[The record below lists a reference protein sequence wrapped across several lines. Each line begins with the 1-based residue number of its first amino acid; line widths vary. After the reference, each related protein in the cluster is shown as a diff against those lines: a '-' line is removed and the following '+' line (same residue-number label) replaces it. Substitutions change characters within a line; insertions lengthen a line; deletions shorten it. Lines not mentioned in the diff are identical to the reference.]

1 MSPVSE
7 HDHPGAEP
15 RYCPSCGGQLR
26 AKVVQERAR
35 PVCTRCNSVY
45 WHDPKVAVAV
55 LVPWADGVLL
65 GRRAIDPGRGR
76 WSFPAGYVDRGEV
89 LEEAA
94 RREVQEETGLE
105 VELTGLVGVYSTA
118 GNPVVLVAY
127 AGQPRGGTAAPGPE
141 VSELGGFAPDRLP
154 SMAFPH
160 DDRILRDW
168 LALRRAGGRA
178 S

>member
-1 MSPVSE
+1 MSE
-7 HDHPGAEP
+7 HDHAGGEP
-15 RYCPSCGGQLR
+15 RYCPRCGGALR
-26 AKVVQERAR
+26 PECVQGRYR
-35 PVCTRCNSVY
+35 PVCRQCGSVY

-55 LVPWADGVLL
+55 LIPWGDGVLL
-65 GRRAIDPGRGR
+65 GRRAIDPGLGR

-105 VELTGLVGVYSTA
+105 VELTGLVGVYSAA
-118 GNPVVLVAY
+118 GNPVILVAY
-127 AGQPRGGTAAPGPE
+127 AGQPHGGTATPGPE

-154 SMAFPH
+154 TMAFAH
-160 DDRILRDW
+160 DRRILDDW
-168 LALRRAGGRA
+168 LALRCGGGRA